1 MKKVINLFVLLMFVL
16 CSCNEETLALEEIKS
31 SNECQH
37 SDERQQLQLFF
48 QALDSLNQS
57 IPTAESRSLIVD
69 LEDGSEVGL
78 TPEFGSTIV
87 DYAGGWA
94 GRLLGRWGGSA
105 IGAALGNPAVACIGY
120 VYGSH
125 IGRVVGYELSS
136 YIYSLIVSSE
146 DDTWGPKSIDF
157 YYSMQIQPSKMMDEN
172 LKGIVTSF
180 GSNLKPLVDKEPI
193 ISGEIGENTI
203 SIEKCDSIGYFHNY
217 AMYDLWKNKD
227 KYVSNNGID
236 IDLIYNDIVAH
247 TKMDGI
253 YDDVLENLS
262 VKVALKEMAM
272 NLSMLT
278 KGIIAKDQS
287 YDFLIEQNMS
297 YMQSEYL
304 MFDEEL
310 DIFKELI
317 EKIGKK
323 CTQLSQLEIDNYA
336 AEIQALILN
345 SGLSP
350 DTKYEMAASAQMIVN
365 SALCWQQ

>member
-1 MKKVINLFVLLMFVL
+1 MFVL
-16 CSCNEETLALEEIKS
+16 CSCNEETLAPEEIKS

-37 SDERQQLQLFF
+37 SDEKLQLQLFF

-78 TPEFGSTIV
+78 TPEFGATIV

-125 IGRVVGYELSS
+125 IGKVVGYELSS
-136 YIYSLIVSSE
+136 YIYSLIVSLE

-157 YYSMQIQPSKMMDEN
+157 YYSMQLQPSKMMDED
-172 LKGIVTSF
+172 LKGIKNSF
-180 GSNLKPLVDKEPI
+180 GIIYSPLDNQEPI
-193 ISGEIGENTI
+193 ISDEVSDKTI

-217 AMYDLWKNKD
+217 TMYELWKNKD
-227 KYVSNNGID
+227 KYINANGID
-236 IDLIYNDIVAH
+236 IDLIYNDIVAYA
-247 TKMDGI
+247 KISGI
-253 YDDVLENLS
+253 YDEVLENLS

-278 KGIIAKDQS
+278 KDIIARDQS
-287 YDFLIEQNMS
+287 YDSLIEQNQS
-297 YMQSEYL
+297 YLQSEYL

-310 DIFKELI
+310 NIFKELI
-317 EKIGKK
+317 GKIGKK
-323 CTQLSQLEIDNYA
+323 CTQLSQSEIDNYA
-336 AEIQALILN
+336 AEIQLLILN